1 MVDRTVFDNA
11 LQEISSA
18 HEGRVESGA
27 LKSLCRPFLQVLPV
41 TGAALSTI
49 GSGLGVATICASDDA
64 VARIDEL
71 QIDLGEGPCWDA
83 LVTRAPVIHPDVA
96 AEPAPN
102 WPAFM
107 EALREFDIGALF
119 AFPLS
124 LGELEVG
131 SVDFYS
137 RTPRDL
143 SETEVADVSALSRVA
158 AWQVLRRVLSDDSQ
172 NAIDVDGDPS
182 PGFSRKQV
190 HQATGMIIAQ
200 LEVPATDALLLLR
213 AHAFASG
220 RTVRDVAHD
229 VVSRKLAFSPESFGA
244 DSR

>member
-1 MVDRTVFDNA
+1 MVARTVFDEA
-11 LQEISSA
+11 FRQISTA
-18 HEGRVESGA
+18 HEGRSQNGA
-27 LKSLCRPFLQVLPV
+27 LKSLCGPFLQVLPV

-83 LVTRAPVIHPDVA
+83 LASRRPVIHADVA
-96 AEPAPN
+96 AEPVPS

-131 SVDFYS
+131 SVDLYS
-137 RTPRDL
+137 DTPRDL
-143 SETEVADVSALSRVA
+143 SEAEVADVSALGRVA
-158 AWQVLRRVLSDDSQ
+158 AWQVLRSVLTDDSP
-172 NAIDVDGDPS
+172 NAIDVAGDPS
-182 PGFSRKQV
+182 PGFSRKPG
-190 HQATGMIIAQ
+190 HPATGMIIAQ

-229 VVSRKLAFSPESFGA
+229 VVTRELSFSPESFGA
-244 DSR
+244 ESR

>member
-1 MVDRTVFDNA
+1 MVERTVFEDA
-11 LQEISSA
+11 LREISTA
-18 HEGRVESGA
+18 HEGRDEHGG
-27 LKSLCRPFLQVLPV
+27 LKSLCRPFLRVLPV
-41 TGAALSTI
+41 TGAAISTI
-49 GSGLGVATICASDDA
+49 GSGLGVATICASDEA

-83 LVTRAPVIHPDVA
+83 LATGRPVIHADVA
-96 AEPAPN
+96 TEPRPS

-131 SVDFYS
+131 SVDLYS
-137 RTPRDL
+137 STPRGL
-143 SETEVADVSALSRVA
+143 SETEVADVSALARLA
-158 AWQVLRRVLSDDSQ
+158 AWQVLRRVLADDSPK
-172 NAIDVDGDPS
+172 AFEVDGDPS

-200 LEVPATDALLLLR
+200 LDVPAPDALLLLR

-229 VVSRKLAFSPESFGA
+229 VVSRRLDFSPGAFGA
-244 DSR
+244 ES